1 MKKKVLAAVL
11 SLSMILSTGVVAMA
25 DEAKDPADVKVGVIT
40 DVGGVNDGSFNQS
53 RGKALQE
60 RMRNWAS
67 PPTIWNPIPIPI
79 IFRTW
84 RPSSMK
90 SMI

>member
-53 RGKALQE
+53 A
-60 RMRNWAS
+60 W
-67 PPTIWNPIPIPI
+67 
-79 IFRTW
+79 
-84 RPSSMK
+84 
-90 SMI
+90 